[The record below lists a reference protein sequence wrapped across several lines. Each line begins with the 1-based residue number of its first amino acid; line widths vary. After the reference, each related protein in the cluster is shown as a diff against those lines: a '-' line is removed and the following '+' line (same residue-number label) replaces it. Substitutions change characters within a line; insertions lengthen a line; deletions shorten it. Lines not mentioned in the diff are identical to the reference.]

1 MRQLRVDER
10 VLVSGASLSWR
21 GVGRLSRIDSGV
33 FGVVIAK
40 IHVDRVG
47 RATCA
52 IDTDSRATGVKF
64 GYHPYT
70 DKVEKCA
77 VFVHYRPSL
86 LFSSA
91 C

>member
-10 VLVSGASLSWR
+10 VLVSGATMSWR
-21 GVGRLSRIDSGV
+21 GVGRLSSIGSDV
-33 FGVVIAK
+33 FGMAIAK

-47 RATCA
+47 RATSA
-52 IDTDSRATGVKF
+52 ADADSRATGVKI

-77 VFVHYRPSL
+77 VFMHYRPSL